1 MINYKKLRFMDNWYK
16 NLLGNKFTTRY
27 ILYGLIQKKKANT
40 KNSKLIISSDNTIL
54 YENGLG
60 SDDAKQE
67 LLLVIPFIYTHYQ
80 NVTVNC
86 NIYLM
91 SPVVEDICKQCNFR
105 YVSPYSREKL
115 SYDYAEKLNTIYN

>member
-91 SPVVEDICKQCNFR
+91 SPVVEDICKQCNFK

-115 SYDYAEKLNTIYN
+115 SYDYVEKLNTIYN

>member
-115 SYDYAEKLNTIYN
+115 SYDYVEKLNTIYN

>member
-40 KNSKLIISSDNTIL
+40 KNSKLIISSDNSIL

-115 SYDYAEKLNTIYN
+115 NYDYVEKLNTIYN

>member
-1 MINYKKLRFMDNWYK
+1 MDNWYK

-115 SYDYAEKLNTIYN
+115 SYDYVEKLNTIYN

>member
-91 SPVVEDICKQCNFR
+91 SPVVEDICKNCNFKFI
-105 YVSPYSREKL
+105 SPYSREKL
-115 SYDYAEKLNTIYN
+115 SYDYVEKLNTIYN